1 MKNCLTH
8 FSNCNRGKNVYIYI
22 YHLFFKMYRYCARLL
37 IYLNSESTSRLHCV
51 RCLSKSTSTKVS
63 LWSFDVGEN
72 KFMNHSIEIVCQT
85 KSRNGPF
92 TPANQGKAAFTPAN
106 QDEGVSHQ
114 PFSAIKTRRGCLKAS
129 QSRGKRSFKRIRLS
143 S

>member
-1 MKNCLTH
+1 M
-8 FSNCNRGKNVYIYI
+8 FIYIYI
-22 YHLFFKMYRYCARLL
+22 IYFLRCTGTAQGCLYT
-37 IYLNSESTSRLHCV
+37 YLNSDSTSRLHCV
-51 RCLSKSTSTKVS
+51 KCLSKSTSTKVS

-92 TPANQGKAAFTPAN
+92 TPANQSKAAFTPAN

-129 QSRGKRSFKRIRLS
+129 QSRGKRSVKRIRLS